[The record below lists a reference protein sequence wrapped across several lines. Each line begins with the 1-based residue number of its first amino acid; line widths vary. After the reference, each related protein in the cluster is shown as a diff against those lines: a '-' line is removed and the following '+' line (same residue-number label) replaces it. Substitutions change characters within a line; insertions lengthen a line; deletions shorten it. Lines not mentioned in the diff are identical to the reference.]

1 LRCRKYRVADQA
13 GRAGG
18 GGFATGAREFRHAQE
33 GYFYVPMNEAPEN
46 RDEGPADDEELVE
59 EEAEA
64 AAAEA
69 AEIGGDVPAD
79 SDDPAMQ
86 PLAEA
91 GEGESEGFELAEK
104 DLEDIASH
112 GDQHRFPDNVPPPP
126 EEAENAERGEADQE
140 IPPDGPE

>member
-1 LRCRKYRVADQA
+1 
-13 GRAGG
+13 
-18 GGFATGAREFRHAQE
+18 
-33 GYFYVPMNEAPEN
+33 MSEAPEN
-46 RDEGPADDEELVE
+46 RAEGLADDDELVE

-69 AEIGGDVPAD
+69 AEIGGRVPAD
-79 SDDPAMQ
+79 SDDPATQ

-126 EEAENAERGEADQE
+126 EEPENAERGEADQE